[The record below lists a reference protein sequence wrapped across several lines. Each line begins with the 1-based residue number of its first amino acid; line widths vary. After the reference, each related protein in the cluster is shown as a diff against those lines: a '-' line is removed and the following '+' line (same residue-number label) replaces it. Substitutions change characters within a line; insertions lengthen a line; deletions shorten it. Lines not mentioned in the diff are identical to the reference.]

1 ADFPILTARLAGGKP
16 LTYLD
21 SGASAQKPRV
31 VIEAVSD
38 CYAGYYANV
47 HRSKSSLGMRV
58 TEAIEAARE
67 KVRGLLNAE
76 RVEEVVFTPG
86 TTASI
91 NLVADTWG
99 RANVGAGDEIVVSL
113 LEHHA
118 NLVPWQRLATDVGA
132 TLRFLELTA
141 DGEIDPAKIGDVV
154 GPNTKLVA
162 VTALSNVLGSVTPVA
177 EIVAAARA
185 VEAKVLLDAA
195 QSVPHTPTDVRA
207 LDVDFCVFS
216 GHKLYGPSG
225 VGVLYGKY
233 DLLEAMPPWQGGGNM
248 IERVYDDRSTWA
260 PPPAKFEAGTPAI
273 AEIIGLG
280 AAVDYVEGLGLE
292 AIAAHE
298 ADLTRYA
305 YEELSKVP
313 GVTIHGPP
321 GDRRGAM
328 VAFTL
333 EGAAAEDL
341 NFLLDR
347 AGIAV
352 RHGHHCAMPL
362 HDRLGVSASLR
373 ASFGLYNTRD
383 DVDLLVKTLVAA
395 RKRLRLD

>member
-1 ADFPILTARLAGGKP
+1 
-16 LTYLD
+16 
-21 SGASAQKPRV
+21 
-31 VIEAVSD
+31 
-38 CYAGYYANV
+38 
-47 HRSKSSLGMRV
+47 
-58 TEAIEAARE
+58 
-67 KVRGLLNAE
+67 
-76 RVEEVVFTPG
+76 
-86 TTASI
+86 
-91 NLVADTWG
+91 
-99 RANVGAGDEIVVSL
+99 
-113 LEHHA
+113 
-118 NLVPWQRLATDVGA
+118 
-132 TLRFLELTA
+132 
-141 DGEIDPAKIGDVV
+141 
-154 GPNTKLVA
+154 
-162 VTALSNVLGSVTPVA
+162 ALSNVLGSVTPVA

-185 VEAKVLLDAA
+185 AGAVVLLDAA

-225 VGVLYGKY
+225 VGVLYGEY